1 MQYVIF
7 GIILIAFAVL
17 VIKSYAKKLA
27 AGCCGAGG
35 AVSSFNPNRQAQQC
49 DEKLSFAS
57 DGSTVVTM
65 CPTCTYTYA
74 FRLAE
79 NGRDL
84 ENKHYAELLFQ
95 NQLDWDQVIANLTGM
110 WGGEYAAWLMSVLY

>member
-1 MQYVIF
+1 MEK
-7 GIILIAFAVL
+7 IIV
-17 VIKSYAKKLA
+17 V
-27 AGCCGAGG
+27 GAGLSG
-35 AVSSFNPNRQAQQC
+35 A
-49 DEKLSFAS
+49 
-57 DGSTVVTM
+57 TV
-65 CPTCTYTYA
+65 A
-74 FRLAE
+74 RLLAE